1 MTPAEHAKAQRD
13 RTAARKAARRCIQCD
28 AGLTPEDGVRCVEC
42 AEQAR
47 LRSEAYR
54 KTAGG
59 KAKRAKWSK
68 DRYHARRADG
78 LCVWCATPA
87 EPGKAMCTEHLAQHA
102 ALQQLSQIRKEEG
115 AASPP
120 PPVPAT
126 ADRGAVPAEPEPE
139 PTIERR
145 VLRIARHYD
154 QVANVDVREHLG
166 LPDEASNSVSA
177 LFGRLARK
185 GYLQRVGSGSDTA
198 YRLTEAGRSAA

>member
-28 AGLTPEDGVRCVEC
+28 AGLTPED
-42 AEQAR
+42 
-47 LRSEAYR
+47 
-54 KTAGG
+54 
-59 KAKRAKWSK
+59 
-68 DRYHARRADG
+68 
-78 LCVWCATPA
+78 
-87 EPGKAMCTEHLAQHA
+87 
-102 ALQQLSQIRKEEG
+102 
-115 AASPP
+115 
-120 PPVPAT
+120 
-126 ADRGAVPAEPEPE
+126 
-139 PTIERR
+139 
-145 VLRIARHYD
+145 D

>member
-13 RTAARKAARRCIQCD
+13 RTAARKAARRCVQCD

-68 DRYHARRADG
+68 DRYHARRSDG
-78 LCVWCATPA
+78 LCVWCAKPA
-87 EPGKAMCTEHLAQHA
+87 EPGKAMCTEHLATHA

-115 AASPP
+115 TAAPT
-120 PPVPAT
+120 PVPAT
-126 ADRGAVPAEPEPE
+126 ADRGTVPAEPEP
-139 PTIERR
+139 TLERR

-154 QVANVDVREHLG
+154 QVANLDVREHLG
-166 LPDEASNSVSA
+166 LPDDASNSVSA

-185 GYLQRVGSGSDTA
+185 GYLEPVGRGSDAA
-198 YRLTEAGRSAA
+198 YRLTDAGRSAA